1 MSPPDIIALR
11 QYLGPE
17 LKGRTISDAQHV
29 VSLTDIIQHSCLT
42 GRSCALSGRSVL
54 LATSGQLLSALAM
67 IELDGVARRLFLWPP
82 DLDWDR
88 LEVLLAQTDIDTIVT
103 DQSFHRSNAGKYIV
117 IGVDL
122 PERRAMGSRG
132 RSRDRVADA
141 DLGDI
146 RAAEDCPTYARWA
159 CWRDHRRGA
168 CAQPERNLGD
178 VLRHPPLRRPA
189 NFPARR
195 DRRRI
200 DRAFGARGSSSLPMW
215 RGCARA
221 VSPTSP
227 GRRRT
232 GASS

>member
-1 MSPPDIIALR
+1 MSPPDIVALR

-17 LKGRTISDAQHV
+17 LKGRTISDARHS
-29 VSLTDIIQHSCLT
+29 VSLTDIIQHSCLS
-42 GRSCALSGRSVL
+42 GRSCELSGRSVL

-67 IELDGVARRLFLWPP
+67 IELDGVARRLLLCPP

-88 LEVLLAQTDIDTIVT
+88 LQVLLEQADIDTIVT
-103 DQSFHRSNAGKYIV
+103 DRPLHRSSAGKCIV
-117 IGVDL
+117 IGAGL
-122 PERRAMGSRG
+122 PERRAMGSQV
-132 RSRDRVADA
+132 DRATEWLMLTSGTSGLPKIV
-141 DLGDI
+141 
-146 RAAEDCPTYARWA
+146 RTYAGWA
-159 CWRDHRRGA
+159 RWRDHRRGA
-168 CAQPERNLGD
+168 CAPPERNLGD

-195 DRRRI
+195 RSAADRWCFRSP
-200 DRAFGARGSSSLPMW
+200 GKPSLPMW